1 MSVQKIAQMA
11 GVSVAT
17 VSRVLNNSD
26 SVKPANRQKVLA
38 AIEESHYQPNLL
50 ARQLRTARSSMI
62 LVLVSDISNPFCAEV
77 VKGIEAQAEK
87 NGYRILLCNSGA
99 DIARS
104 RSSLQ
109 LLSGKVVEGIIT
121 MNALSRLPELSELIG
136 SAPWVQCAEHDD
148 NGQIAC
154 VGIDDDAA
162 AQSVVH
168 YLAGQGRERIALIN
182 HDLRYRYARLRQQGY
197 TTQLTEQQLA
207 WQAIVYASELSF
219 SAGRVAMQQLLADT
233 VRPDA
238 VFAVSDTLAAGA
250 MAAIQQAGLRIPQD
264 IAVVGFDGSDLAEM
278 MSPPL
283 TTLAQPSQAIGRR
296 ACELLLQKIA
306 LPDVPPQ
313 YVIMQGELVV
323 RASS

>member
-38 AIEESHYQPNLL
+38 AIEESNYQPNLL

-77 VKGIEAQAEK
+77 VKGIEEQAEK

-109 LLSGKVVEGIIT
+109 LLSGKMVDGIIT
-121 MNALSRLPELSELIG
+121 MDAFSKLPELSQLIG
-136 SAPWVQCAEHDD
+136 AAPWVQCAEHDD
-148 NGQIAC
+148 SGRVSC
-154 VGIDDDAA
+154 VGIDDAAA
-162 AQSVVH
+162 AQSVVR
-168 YLAGQGRERIALIN
+168 YLAEHGRQRIALIN
-182 HDLRYRYARLRQQGY
+182 HDLSYRYARLRQQGY
-197 TTQLTEQQLA
+197 IHQLDKQLLT
-207 WQAIVYASELSF
+207 WQAVAFARELSF
-219 SAGRVAMQQLLADT
+219 SAGKAAMDQLLVAET
-233 VRPDA
+233 RPDA

-250 MAAIQQAGLRIPQD
+250 MAAIQQAGLLIPQD
-264 IAVVGFDGSDLAEM
+264 IAVVGFDGSELASM
-278 MSPPL
+278 VSPPL
-283 TTLAQPSQAIGRR
+283 TTLAQPSKEIGRR
-296 ACELLLQKIA
+296 ACELVLQKIA
-306 LPDVPPQ
+306 RPDASPQ
-313 YVIMQGELVV
+313 CVIMQGELVV

>member
-1 MSVQKIAQMA
+1 MSIQKIARMA

-26 SVKPANRQKVLA
+26 SVKPANRQKVLE
-38 AIEESHYQPNLL
+38 AIEESNYQPNLL

-77 VKGIEAQAEK
+77 VKGIEEQAEK

-109 LLSGKVVEGIIT
+109 LLSGKMVDGIIT
-121 MNALSRLPELSELIG
+121 MDAFSKLPELSQLIG
-136 SAPWVQCAEHDD
+136 KAPWVQCAEHDD
-148 NGQIAC
+148 NGQISC
-154 VGIDDDAA
+154 VGIDDDVA

-168 YLAGQGRERIALIN
+168 YLAGQGRQRIALIN
-182 HDLRYRYARLRQQGY
+182 HDLRYRYARLRQKGY
-197 TTQLTEQQLA
+197 AHQLKEQQLA
-207 WQAIVYASELSF
+207 WQAIAYASELSF
-219 SAGRVAMQQLLADT
+219 SAGKAAMNQLLAGET
-233 VRPDA
+233 RPDA

-264 IAVVGFDGSDLAEM
+264 IAVVGFDGSELADM
-278 MSPPL
+278 VSPPL
-283 TTLAQPSQAIGRR
+283 TTLAQPSREIGRR
-296 ACELLLQKIA
+296 ACELVLQKIIR
-306 LPDVPPQ
+306 PDSPPQ
-313 YVIMQGELVV
+313 CVIMQGELVV